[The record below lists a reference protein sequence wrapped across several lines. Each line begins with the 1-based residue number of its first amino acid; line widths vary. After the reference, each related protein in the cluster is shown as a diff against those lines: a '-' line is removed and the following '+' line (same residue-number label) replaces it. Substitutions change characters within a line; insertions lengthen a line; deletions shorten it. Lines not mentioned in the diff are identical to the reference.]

1 MTAVTLN
8 LRPILSLSLS
18 DEQFF
23 ELCQANRDLKFERN
37 ERGEILILSLTGGE
51 TGKRNAELVFQLQ
64 AWSRQNKLGIVFDSS
79 TGFKLPNGS
88 TRSPDAAWVQRDRWD
103 ALTPQQRRKLPPLC
117 PDFIVELLS
126 ATDDLEELQ
135 AKMREYQANNMR
147 LGWLIIPK
155 SRQVEVYHPN
165 GEVEILDNPTV
176 VSGEPLLPGFVLD
189 FQTLFED

>member
-37 ERGEILILSLTGGE
+37 ERGEILIASLTGGE
-51 TGKRNAELVFQLQ
+51 TGKRNAELGFQLQ

-135 AKMREYQANNMR
+135 AKMREYRSNNMR

-155 SRQVEVYHPN
+155 TRQVEVYYPN